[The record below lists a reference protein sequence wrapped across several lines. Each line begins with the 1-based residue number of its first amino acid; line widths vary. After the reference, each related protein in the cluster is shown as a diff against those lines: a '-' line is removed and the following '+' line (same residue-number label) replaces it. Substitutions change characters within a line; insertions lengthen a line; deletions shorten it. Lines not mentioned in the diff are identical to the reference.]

1 MEAQIGFGLSGFS
14 LFLVAD
20 GCGSLPMF
28 GFGGLGGFG
37 FGTFLCFLGLEL
49 VYRLPGCVVMSVV
62 CCCVGLCLICKL
74 VVVLCLNVFG
84 CMVYG

>member
-20 GCGSLPMF
+20 GCGSLPTF

-49 VYRLPGCVVMSVV
+49 V
-62 CCCVGLCLICKL
+62 
-74 VVVLCLNVFG
+74 
-84 CMVYG
+84 